1 MSKKRR
7 RIPRQKNTATP
18 LTNNSSN
25 LTKCVSFE
33 FKLEIDAEGDDY
45 AVVYARKQSDSD
57 EDNHPAVMSNVPG
70 IGDELEI
77 FHGTIDEAMAVFAR
91 IGENIDIH
99 DFCELLDV
107 R

>member
-7 RIPRQKNTATP
+7 RKPRQKNTVTTLAKATR
-18 LTNNSSN
+18 NI
-25 LTKCVSFE
+25 TKSVSFE
-33 FKLEIDAEGDDY
+33 FELDIDDEGDDY

-57 EDNHPAVMSNVPG
+57 EDNHPVVMSNIPG

-77 FHGTIDEAMAVFAR
+77 FHGTIDEAEAVFAR
-91 IGENIDIH
+91 IGENVDIH